1 MDFFRF
7 LGNVFGIKINEE
19 DNSTCYRKATK
30 DPLIL
35 SLRKIPRNE
44 IEEPEVEYISISV
57 DDNINKEVIID
68 AEVLE

>member
-19 DNSTCYRKATK
+19 DSSTCYRKATK